1 MSGIA
6 MSDTELLK
14 YAVEN
19 GIIDTALIQQKIA
32 MREREELLKK
42 HPYSIY
48 QGNDGKWYSYLP
60 DKTGRKKIK
69 ATLQSKIE
77 DKVVEY
83 WKQKELNPTVRD
95 VFSYWIERKL
105 SREEISRA
113 TYDRYKI
120 DFDKY
125 FVKIAEKRI
134 QSIDEEFLDDFIGE
148 SIQEF
153 SMTSKAFSNFRTLIY
168 GIFKYAKK
176 KKYVSFSITYVMGDI
191 DISQKAFR
199 HVVKKANEQ
208 VYMPKEKER
217 MEEYLTEND
226 DIMNLGLLFMFK
238 TGVRV
243 GELAALKREDVEN
256 YTVAIN
262 ATETRFKDSDGNVHY
277 DVKNFPK
284 SEAGLRFAILPE
296 QYEWILD
303 KILKLNPNGYYLFE
317 KNGHRIKTY
326 SFRRR
331 LRYICES
338 KIYIKP
344 KSPHK
349 IRKTYG
355 SILLDGKAR
364 ESTVLNAMGH
374 TDIKCTKGYYYFDR
388 SDIED
393 KREELSMMPG
403 L

>member
-1 MSGIA
+1 MPDIKL
-6 MSDTELLK
+6 SDTELLK

-19 GIIDTALIQQKIA
+19 GIIDAALVQQKIE

-48 QGNDGKWYSYLP
+48 QGSDGKWYSYLP

-83 WKQKELNPTVRD
+83 WRQQESDPTVKD
-95 VFSYWIERKL
+95 VFSDWLKCKL
-105 SREEISRA
+105 SHEEISRA
-113 TYDRYKI
+113 TYDRYKV
-120 DFDKY
+120 DFNKF

-134 QSIDEEFLDDFIGE
+134 QSIDEELLDDFIRE
-148 SIQEF
+148 SLHEF
-153 SMTSKAFSNFRTLIY
+153 SMTSKAFSNFRTLIF

-191 DISQKAFR
+191 EISPKAFK
-199 HVVKKANEQ
+199 HVIKRADEQ
-208 VYMPKEKER
+208 VYMPKEKDR
-217 MEEYLTEND
+217 MEEYLTQNS
-226 DIMNLGLLFMFK
+226 DIVNLGLLFMFK

-243 GELAALKREDVEN
+243 GELATLKREDVED

-262 ATETRFKDSDGNVHY
+262 ATETRYKDAEGQVHY
-277 DVKNFPK
+277 DVKDFPK

-296 QYEWILD
+296 KYKWILD
-303 KILKLNPNGYYLFE
+303 KILDENPKGYYLFE
-317 KNGHRIKTY
+317 KNGHRVKTY

-338 KIYIKP
+338 KIHIKS

-349 IRKTYG
+349 VRKTYG
-355 SILLDGKAR
+355 TLLLDGKVR
-364 ESTVLNAMGH
+364 ESTVLDTMGH
-374 TDIKCTKGYYYFDR
+374 TDISCTRGHYYYDR

-393 KREELSMMPG
+393 KRKELG
-403 L
+403 LVQGL